1 MTAIPHTYTA
11 SINPRYHGKITV
23 EDRRRLRAEIAARNV
38 NFRTM
43 HKTIRIGRFIRLER
57 THAWGIQAV
66 FQMVRA

>member
-11 SINPRYHGKITV
+11 SVCPRYHGKVTA
-23 EDRRRLRAEIAARNV
+23 EDRRRLRAEIAQRNA
-38 NFRTM
+38 NFCAL
-43 HKTIRIGRFIRLER
+43 HKAIRIGRFIRLER